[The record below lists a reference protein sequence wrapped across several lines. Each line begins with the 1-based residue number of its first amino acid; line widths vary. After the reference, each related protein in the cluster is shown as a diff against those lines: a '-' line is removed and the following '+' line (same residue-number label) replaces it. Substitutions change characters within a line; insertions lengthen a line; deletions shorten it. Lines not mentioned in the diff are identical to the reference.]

1 MKNEYLIILIE
12 SNVNLILLFALYYLV
27 RNRIKINL
35 RRTILLLIPV
45 LAIIPSLVSRI
56 DFVSKTQFNLPLINL
71 EPLTLNQVSDKNI
84 VSNTSSVDYV
94 FWFYLLGFLLL
105 LISYAYRYFRT
116 TRLISRATLISEDK
130 ISIYEDR
137 ELPSFSFFNKIVLN
151 ANLDSQSKEIILKHE
166 MVHVEKRHSFDKLWL
181 SLIHTTCWFN
191 PLFVLINRELDNVQE
206 YQVDNYLYEE
216 FESSYT
222 DFILSH
228 VFGVN
233 SFRNH
238 LTHQFGLTSNL
249 KNRIIMMTKTVKRG
263 WVATL
268 LFPVMIF
275 SMSLISLKAVAQEKT
290 TKAVETKKSDE
301 PYTSV
306 EKMPQYPG
314 GNSAMSQFIAD
325 NFNNPKGNQKEG
337 RVYVTF
343 VVRKNGKITDV
354 SVLRG
359 LDEYFDKESIRVIE
373 MMPDWI
379 PGEEKGKKVDVKFVL
394 PISITK

>member
-1 MKNEYLIILIE
+1 MKNEYVILLIE

-27 RNRIKINL
+27 RNRIKVNL
-35 RRTILLLIPV
+35 RRTILLLLP
-45 LAIIPSLVSRI
+45 LFSIIPSIVSRI

-71 EPLTLNQVSDKNI
+71 DPIILNQALDKNS
-84 VSNTSSVDYV
+84 VSITSTVDYV
-94 FWFYLLGFLLL
+94 FWFYLVGFILL
-105 LISYAYRYFRT
+105 LISYAYRYYRT
-116 TRLISRATLISEDK
+116 TRLISKATLISGGK
-130 ISIYEDR
+130 ISIYEDS

-151 ANLDSQSKEIILKHE
+151 ANLDSQSKDIILKHE

-181 SLIHTTCWFN
+181 SIIHTTSWFN
-191 PLFVLINRELDNVQE
+191 PLFLILNKELDNVQE
-206 YQVDNYLYEE
+206 YQVDNCLYEE

-275 SMSLISLKAVAQEKT
+275 SMSLISLKAVAQETT
-290 TKAVETKKSDE
+290 TKANEPKKGDE
-301 PYTSV
+301 PYTFV
-306 EKMPQYPG
+306 EKMPQYTG
-314 GNSAMSQFIAD
+314 GEAAMGKFIND
-325 NFNNPKGNQKEG
+325 NIRYPKGNNKEG
-337 RVYVTF
+337 KVYVTF

-359 LDEYFDKESIRVIE
+359 FDEYFDKESVRVIKI
-373 MMPDWI
+373 MPNWI
-379 PGEEKGKKVDVKFVL
+379 PGEQKGKKVDVKFIL
-394 PISITK
+394 PINITK